1 MLTLGMQS
9 DGGPLIRIRRLGW
22 VGVMR
27 VQEISCFGC
36 STTESFSMFGEIRHS
51 MNFGG
56 R

>member
-9 DGGPLIRIRRLGW
+9 DGGPLIRIRRLG
-22 VGVMR
+22 VMR
-27 VQEISCFGC
+27 VQKISCFGC
-36 STTESFSMFGEIRHS
+36 SATESFSMFGEIRHS